1 MLEAIDRKRL
11 EAVLLEWI
19 GHVRPALSKVNAI
32 DGKSVRGSGSSLR
45 GQRALHVVSA
55 HASEVGLVL
64 GQRLQPVSEI

>member
-1 MLEAIDRKRL
+1 MDRAGPPGV
-11 EAVLLEWI
+11 EQ
-19 GHVRPALSKVNAI
+19 GDAI